1 MPALSAYFTVGAAA
15 ALVTFLTVPIVR
27 RLSMRIGAVAPPDE
41 RHVHLVP
48 TPRGGGAAMMIGV
61 VAGVGMAFL
70 LDEFSGVM
78 AARTEMLGVVLA
90 AGIIWSVGFVDDVR
104 EISAPAKLSGMVL
117 AGSVMSLTGVS
128 ILFFRV
134 PFFDLLFLSADWSAL
149 VTVLWVVGMA
159 NVVNLIDGLDGLAG
173 GIVAIASATFLLY
186 ALQLG
191 NEGVLDP
198 NNPGALWA
206 CITLGVCVGF
216 LPHNVHPARIFMGDG
231 GALLLGLLMAA
242 STMSVGGRTT
252 ADFSGQA
259 FFFFA
264 PIFIPLVILG
274 VPVLDTL
281 FAITR
286 RAVRRNAVAEAD
298 KEHLHH
304 RLMRLGHGHR
314 RSVLI
319 LWLWTALLSAFV
331 LYPTYTGEGDAIVP
345 IGVAA
350 LALGLFSAF
359 HPRLR
364 GAAVEVDASELDAI
378 EAANGRVRSPR
389 RARRPSP
396 EGPPPSQ

>member
-1 MPALSAYFTVGAAA
+1 MPALSAYLIVGATAA
-15 ALVTFLTVPIVR
+15 VVTFFSTPLVR
-27 RLSMRIGAVAPPDE
+27 RLSVRLGAVAAPDE
-41 RHVHLVP
+41 RHVHLVA
-48 TPRGGGAAMMIGV
+48 TPRGGGAAMMIGL
-61 VAGVGMAFL
+61 VGGFIAATTMG
-70 LDEFSGVM
+70 EFSAVM
-78 AARTEMLGVVLA
+78 AARTEMVGVVV
-90 AGIIWSVGFVDDVR
+90 AGAVIWSVGFVDDVR
-104 EISAPAKLSGMVL
+104 EISAPAKVAGMVL
-117 AGSVMSLTGVS
+117 AGSILSLTGVS
-128 ILFFRV
+128 ILVLRV

-149 VTVLWVVGMA
+149 LTVVWVVGMA

-191 NEGVLDP
+191 NEGVIDP
-198 NNPGALWA
+198 ANPGALWA
-206 CITLGVCVGF
+206 CITFGVCVGF

-252 ADFSGQA
+252 TEFSGQA

-274 VPVLDTL
+274 VPIFDTL
-281 FAITR
+281 FAIVR
-286 RAVRRNAVAEAD
+286 RAARRSSVHGAD

-319 LWLWTALLSAFV
+319 LWTWTALLSAFV

-345 IGVAA
+345 IGIAA
-350 LALGLFSAF
+350 LALGLFSVL
-359 HPRLR
+359 HPRWR
-364 GAAVEVDASELDAI
+364 GAVTEVDEAELDAL
-378 EAANGRVRSPR
+378 EALARGRVRSPR
-389 RARRPSP
+389 PGRRSAP
-396 EGPPPSQ
+396 

>member
-1 MPALSAYFTVGAAA
+1 MPALSAYLIVSATAAV
-15 ALVTFLTVPIVR
+15 VTFLSVPFVR
-27 RLSMRIGAVAPPDE
+27 RLSIRIGAIAPADE

-48 TPRGGGAAMMIGV
+48 TPRGGGAAMMFGLLVAFGV
-61 VAGVGMAFL
+61 AAL

-78 AARTEMLGVVLA
+78 AARTEMIGVVIA
-90 AGIIWSVGFVDDVR
+90 AAVIWSVGFIDDVR
-104 EISAPAKLSGMVL
+104 EISPPAKLAGMVL

-134 PFFDLLFLSADWSAL
+134 PFFDLLYLSADWSAL
-149 VTVLWVVGMA
+149 VTVLWVLGMA
-159 NVVNLIDGLDGLAG
+159 NAVNFIDGLDGLAG
-173 GIVAIASATFLLY
+173 GIIAIASATFLLY

-206 CITLGVCVGF
+206 SITFGLCIGF

-252 ADFSGQA
+252 AEFSGQA

-274 VPVLDTL
+274 VPILDTM
-281 FAITR
+281 FAIAR
-286 RAVRRNAVAEAD
+286 RAVKRNAVAEAD

-331 LYPTYTGEGDAIVP
+331 LYPTYTGEGDAVVP

-350 LALGLFSAF
+350 LALGLFTVF
-359 HPRLR
+359 HPRWR
-364 GAAVEVDASELDAI
+364 GASVEVDAADLDAI
-378 EAANGRVRSPR
+378 EAANERLRSPR
-389 RARRPSP
+389 RGRRPSP
-396 EGPPPSQ
+396 

>member
-1 MPALSAYFTVGAAA
+1 MPALSAYLIVGIAAA
-15 ALVTFLTVPIVR
+15 VVTFSTVPLVR
-27 RLSMRIGAVAPPDE
+27 RLSIRIGAVAAPDE
-41 RHVHLVP
+41 RHVHLEP
-48 TPRGGGAAMMIGV
+48 TPRGGGLAMMIGLI
-61 VAGVGMAFL
+61 GAFL
-70 LDEFSGVM
+70 VAASLDEFSGVM
-78 AARTEMLGVVLA
+78 AARTEMVGVVVA
-90 AGIIWSVGFVDDVR
+90 AGVIWSVGFIDDVR
-104 EISAPAKLSGMVL
+104 EISAPAKIAGMVL

-149 VTVLWVVGMA
+149 VTVVWVVGMA

-186 ALQLG
+186 ALRLG
-191 NEGVLDP
+191 DEGVLDP
-198 NNPGALWA
+198 GNPGALWA
-206 CITLGVCVGF
+206 VITLGVCLGF

-252 ADFSGQA
+252 EEFSGQA

-274 VPVLDTL
+274 VPILDTL
-281 FAITR
+281 FAIAR
-286 RAVRRNAVAEAD
+286 RAVKRTAVAEAD

-350 LALGLFSAF
+350 LALGLFSVF

-364 GAAVEVDASELDAI
+364 GAVVEVEESELDAL
-378 EAANGRVRSPR
+378 EGAGDRLRSPR
-389 RARRPSP
+389 RGRRR
-396 EGPPPSQ
+396 GA

>member
-1 MPALSAYFTVGAAA
+1 VPALSAYLTVGVAA
-15 ALVTFLTVPIVR
+15 ALVTFITVPLVR
-27 RLSMRIGAVAPPDE
+27 RLSIRIGAVAPPDE

-48 TPRGGGAAMMIGV
+48 TPCGGGAAMMVGV
-61 VAGVGMAFL
+61 IAAVGVAFT
-70 LDEFSGVM
+70 LDEFSDVM

-90 AGIIWSVGFVDDVR
+90 AVIIWSVGFVDDVR
-104 EISAPAKLSGMVL
+104 EISAPAKLAGMVL

-134 PFFDLLFLSADWSAL
+134 PFFELLFLSADWSAL

-186 ALQLG
+186 TLQLG

-198 NNPGALWA
+198 SNPGALWA
-206 CITLGVCVGF
+206 SITFGVCVGF

-274 VPVLDTL
+274 VPILDTV
-281 FAITR
+281 FAVLR
-286 RAVRRNAVAEAD
+286 RAAKRNAVAEAD
-298 KEHLHH
+298 KEHMHH

-350 LALGLFSAF
+350 LALGLFSVF

-364 GAAVEVDASELDAI
+364 GAAGEIDESELDAI
-378 EAANGRVRSPR
+378 EAASGRVRSPR
-389 RARRPSP
+389 RARRP
-396 EGPPPSQ
+396 